1 MKMSNNTYDV
11 LKKIS
16 LMLVPIVTLITALS
30 EIWGFPHGA
39 QIAATVSAIGICLG
53 ACLAISSKEYHK
65 EDENKSE

>member
-1 MKMSNNTYDV
+1 MKMSNETYDV

-30 EIWGFPHGA
+30 DIWGFPHGVE
-39 QIAATVSAIGICLG
+39 IAATVSAIGVCLG
-53 ACLAISSKEYHK
+53 ACLAISSQEYHK